1 VKPSEQNLL
10 KLLIKAYEKNELH
23 EDDRE
28 TFGRDHRQYVKKE
41 LTFREL
47 LESIRHPKGEIKI
60 AMEAHYLGTIYKR
73 SFKGK

>member
-1 VKPSEQNLL
+1 MKSSEQNLL
-10 KLLIKAYEKNELH
+10 RLALKAYEKNELH

-28 TFGRDHRQYVKKE
+28 TFGRDHRQFVKKE

-47 LESIRHPKGEIKI
+47 LESIRHPRGELKL
-60 AMEAHYLGTIYKR
+60 AMEAHYTGTIYKR